1 MKKIILLITM
11 CVVALALQSCKVD
24 NTITE
29 YHLIY
34 KVYYPGE
41 AVIDTLVCYARGGN
55 VPTYALRSYKDS
67 NVLYV
72 LGAADELTPQI
83 INNRVL
89 ETDVPIRVISFNKV
103 E

>member
-1 MKKIILLITM
+1 MKKFILLITICM
-11 CVVALALQSCKVD
+11 VALAVQSCKVD
-24 NTITE
+24 NTLHK

-41 AVIDTLVCYARGGN
+41 AVTDTLVCYARGSN
-55 VPTYALRSYKDS
+55 VPTYAVRSYRIS

-72 LGAADELTPQI
+72 LGTVDELTPQI

-89 ETDVPIRVISFNKV
+89 ETDVPIRVISFNKIN
-103 E
+103 